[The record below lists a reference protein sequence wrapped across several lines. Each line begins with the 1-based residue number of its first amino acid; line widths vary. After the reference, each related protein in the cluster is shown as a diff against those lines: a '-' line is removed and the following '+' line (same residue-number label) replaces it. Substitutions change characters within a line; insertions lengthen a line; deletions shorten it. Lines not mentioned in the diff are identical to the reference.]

1 MKLPVNIWKGA
12 ESVILQWKLGVYQT
26 DAFDLTAASLLGP
39 GYLTHGIL
47 SQHHLRFSTFS
58 PSL

>member
-39 GYLTHGIL
+39 GHLTHGIL